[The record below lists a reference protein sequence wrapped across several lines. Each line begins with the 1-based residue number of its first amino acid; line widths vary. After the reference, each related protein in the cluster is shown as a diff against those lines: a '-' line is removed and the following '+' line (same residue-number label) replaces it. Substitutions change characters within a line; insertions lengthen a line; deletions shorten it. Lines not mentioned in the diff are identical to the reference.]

1 MTNYEQTLTLNSAEQ
16 DSADRLLKSDL
27 SVNFISRPELYE
39 SLSTQGR
46 ELVDWA
52 LDQIEYR
59 YGANGQTPLQYQNE
73 VHTVGVITATD
84 YLADSLGLNG
94 YDKEDLLVT
103 AAFHDIE
110 HAPTHVG
117 DNDERNSVRVA
128 AEKMREIGIGE
139 NRIRRMDR
147 GLMATVATF
156 VDGGIHHP
164 NVSDDIETKILADAD
179 MAHLGNLGETS
190 REAFRDFFWNSRSL
204 GLWSQIGRAHV

>member
-147 GLMATVATF
+147 RL
-156 VDGGIHHP
+156 
-164 NVSDDIETKILADAD
+164 
-179 MAHLGNLGETS
+179 
-190 REAFRDFFWNSRSL
+190 
-204 GLWSQIGRAHV
+204 